1 MDFEKW
7 VEGYKVRVFP
17 WVDGKTFYINVQY
30 YAPGSSLSQPPA
42 MEKTVYLTDNENGRN
57 MIQNFLSSLILHIAR
72 MEIPDGHKI
81 ILTA

>member
-7 VEGYKVRVFP
+7 VEGYKVRVSP

-42 MEKTVYLTDNENGRN
+42 MEKTAYLTDNENGRN
-57 MIQNFLSSLILHIAR
+57 MIQNFLSSLVLHIAR

-81 ILTA
+81 VLTA